1 MFLKVQFAS
10 LVQNEHG
17 FISLVIATHLIGN
30 AEWKK
35 KRLMYAVDS
44 NNVTVLPRYFY
55 ELVLV

>member
-10 LVQNEHG
+10 LVQNEYG
-17 FISLVIATHLIGN
+17 FILLVIATHLIGN

-35 KRLMYAVDS
+35 KNKMYAVDS
-44 NNVTVLPRYFY
+44 NNVTVLPRCFY